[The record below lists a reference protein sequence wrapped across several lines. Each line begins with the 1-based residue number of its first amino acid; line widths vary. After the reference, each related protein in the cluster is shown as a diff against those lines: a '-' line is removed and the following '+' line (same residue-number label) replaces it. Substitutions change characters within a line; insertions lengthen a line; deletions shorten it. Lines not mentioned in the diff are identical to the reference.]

1 MILMEHSVYQLFLI
15 DNNETVIEE
24 SLSFAWD
31 LLMIVALVVGLVIL
45 KILLEKTLERLFSP
59 RKELMRLLRSF
70 LNGVF
75 FLLLIGLVPLYF
87 GETAWLFEDFFEIGG
102 SSISL
107 FLVLLSI
114 AIIIFAYRL
123 SFVFKNYI
131 LGNVYDKYQLEKGVR
146 FSLNSMFHYIIM
158 LIAVMISLSTL
169 GIDLSTLTVFAS
181 IIGIGIG
188 FGLQNIASNFISGLI
203 ILFERPI
210 KVGDRVL
217 IDEILGDIVE
227 IKMRATVVKTLDNEH
242 IIIPNSFFLEEKV
255 MNRSFSDTRLRM
267 RIPFGVSYSSDVFEV
282 KKSGSRVAEKMGK
295 EFPEILNDPAS
306 AVGFLD
312 YGDSSLDFVLLIW
325 IENPHNEMRIKSE
338 TRFALFEAFK
348 QNKIEIPFPQRDLH
362 VRSVD
367 QKVYD
372 DYIAYTG
379 SEKNNNYKSR
389 N

>member
-1 MILMEHSVYQLFLI
+1 VILMEHSVYQLFLI

-158 LIAVMISLSTL
+158 LIAVMISLST
-169 GIDLSTLTVFAS
+169 S
-181 IIGIGIG
+181 
-188 FGLQNIASNFISGLI
+188 
-203 ILFERPI
+203 
-210 KVGDRVL
+210 VL
-217 IDEILGDIVE
+217 I
-227 IKMRATVVKTLDNEH
+227 
-242 IIIPNSFFLEEKV
+242 
-255 MNRSFSDTRLRM
+255 
-267 RIPFGVSYSSDVFEV
+267 
-282 KKSGSRVAEKMGK
+282 
-295 EFPEILNDPAS
+295 
-306 AVGFLD
+306 
-312 YGDSSLDFVLLIW
+312 
-325 IENPHNEMRIKSE
+325 
-338 TRFALFEAFK
+338 
-348 QNKIEIPFPQRDLH
+348 
-362 VRSVD
+362 
-367 QKVYD
+367 
-372 DYIAYTG
+372 
-379 SEKNNNYKSR
+379 
-389 N
+389 